1 MDCNILGVH
10 VLHHLLELAQTHVDQ
25 VSDAIQPSHPLSS
38 PSPPAFNVS
47 QHQGLFQWVC
57 SLHQVAK
64 VLELQHQSFQ
74 WIFRI
79 GWLDLLAVQGNLKNL
94 LQHHRLKASVLQRSA
109 FFMVQLSHSYMTTG
123 KTIALA
129 AKTGCDSLPPPPCH
143 WTTHAL
149 GAWNTA
155 CPMAALYRNSPYFW
169 VVDVFSPKSFKQ
181 HQIFYKSLSWN
192 IAEA

>member
-1 MDCNILGVH
+1 MPSNHLILG
-10 VLHHLLELAQTHVDQ
+10 
-25 VSDAIQPSHPLSS
+25 HPLLLLPSVFPSIRVFSNESALLIRWPKCWSFIFSMS
-38 PSPPAFNVS
+38 PSS
-47 QHQGLFQWVC
+47 EYSGLI
-57 SLHQVAK
+57 
-64 VLELQHQSFQ
+64 SF
-74 WIFRI
+74 RM
-79 GWLDLLAVQGNLKNL
+79 GCLDLLAVQVLSRVFSSTTVQKHQFFGPQPLWSNYHICTWL
-94 LQHHRLKASVLQRSA
+94 LV
-109 FFMVQLSHSYMTTG
+109 